1 MKLLK
6 CKVCGGEVEI
16 INNDRSVNKKIKC
29 LDCGF
34 NNIDENTSKKIEIV
48 VLKRR
53 SFVEKT

>member
-16 INNDRSVNKKIKC
+16 INNDRSINKKIKC

-34 NNIDENTSKKIEIV
+34 NNLDEQPSKKTEV
-48 VLKRR
+48 VILKKR
-53 SFVEKT
+53 SVAE

>member
-16 INNDRSVNKKIKC
+16 IDNDRSINKKIKC

-34 NNIDENTSKKIEIV
+34 NNLDGPLVKKPEIV
-48 VLKRR
+48 VLRKRQIT
-53 SFVEKT
+53 E